1 MPKCE
6 KYEAMLAALS
16 DGRIDK
22 TTRAEMQAHLDSCSR
37 CRQRTYEQTAIRH
50 QLRLLA
56 QRDAN
61 LAPPVPLWE
70 RASEAWDAQD
80 KRRHRTLQ
88 IRWVLAGSCMLTLL
102 LSVVW
107 ARLAGNHEFPID
119 VALRDFRAIHAGT
132 PTPAFIT
139 GDADRAAIWLRGRLH
154 ADLPPINLSL
164 SRAELLGADVIVH
177 PERRLGRLLYRT
189 PQGLIG
195 VYVVPGST
203 HFAQTTEQMME
214 DHDFQ
219 VRTTKDVGLYGW
231 EANGVG
237 YGLVLVQPVS
247 AGRAQIINA
256 EHASEQPGANEQK

>member
-1 MPKCE
+1 MPQCE
-6 KYEAMLAALS
+6 KYEAMLAAIS
-16 DGRIDK
+16 DGRTDK
-22 TTRAEMQAHLDSCSR
+22 TMRAEIQAHLDICSR

-56 QRDAN
+56 QRDAA

-70 RASEAWDAQD
+70 RAAAAWDAQD
-80 KRRHRTLQ
+80 KRWHRTLQ
-88 IRWVLAGSCMLTLL
+88 MRWALAGSCMLTLL

-107 ARLAGNHEFPID
+107 ARMAVNREFPID
-119 VALRDFRAIHAGT
+119 AALRDFRAARAAT
-132 PTPAFIT
+132 PTPFFIT
-139 GDADRAAIWLRGRLH
+139 GDADRAARWLRSRLN

-164 SRAELLGADVIVH
+164 SRAELLGADVIVY

-189 PQGLIG
+189 PQGLVG

-203 HFAQTTEQMME
+203 HFAQTVEQMVE

-219 VRTTKDVGLYGW
+219 VKSTKDAGFYGW

-237 YGLVLVQPVS
+237 YGIVLAQPVS
-247 AGRAQIINA
+247 AGRAQVINA
-256 EHASEQPGANEQK
+256 EHASEQPGVTEQ